1 MYFLWRGVIFKGY
14 PACCLLFLYA
24 HISFVE
30 SYLHCY
36 PVLLIDCI
44 LSQKE
49 SLKLYVLYLKN
60 QVYIFTSVY
69 IRLSLI
75 CPCAGLSILP
85 SPLCMTGC
93 FVSLS
98 SCRVQRTA
106 GTSYKAWC
114 RTSPLNPPRPPLYRD
129 RLAPGKVRLPHRI
142 CPVEKKI
149 DYPLLSHTHDC
160 SLDIDPQM

>member
-1 MYFLWRGVIFKGY
+1 MLPSLFICPHFILWVIFT
-14 PACCLLFLYA
+14 LLPCALNW
-24 HISFVE
+24 
-30 SYLHCY
+30 LH
-36 PVLLIDCI
+36 PLTKRIF
-44 LSQKE
+44 
-49 SLKLYVLYLKN
+49 LKLYVLYLKN
-60 QVYIFTSVY
+60 EVHIYCLCLHSSVSH
-69 IRLSLI
+69 LSV
-75 CPCAGLSILP
+75 CWPVILP

-142 CPVEKKI
+142 CPVGKKN
-149 DYPLLSHTHDC
+149 THDC